1 MKKSKKK
8 NNKSIFKKYLCIF
21 IGILSLIVAFLVYF
35 INVFPLEYFIVF
47 ILLMLIIDLIVM
59 YLLLSKGTFKNVFG
73 GFLAL
78 LLICIMTVGINYG
91 LNTLGFLKSF
101 GFSEYKTEKYSLLV
115 LNSSNFKSVKDL
127 KNEPIGYLDYE
138 NDEGL
143 KKAVDNLKKKI
154 DYKEV
159 ICDDIDTLLEKL
171 NKNKVSAVII
181 LDARLDILKEENPD
195 EYNLLRKISSLDVDV
210 KNDDINKDVDV
221 TNTSFNVYISGIDTY
236 GSINNVSRS
245 DVNMLI
251 TVNPVTKEILLT
263 NIPRDYYVKLH
274 KNGEYDKL
282 THAGIYGI
290 NESINTLEDLFDTK
304 INYYVKV
311 NFTTLVDIVDALGGI
326 TVNSAYAFT
335 SQDGYSYVKGNN
347 TLDGKKAL
355 SFARERK
362 SFSAGDRTRG
372 ENQQRVL
379 TAIINKAISPKIITN
394 YNSLLSSIK
403 GKFVTNIDDE
413 DITKLVKMQLK
424 DNSKWSITS
433 ISVNGSDAYEYV
445 YSYKKSKLYVMKP
458 DYDTVEDA
466 KTKINSV
473 LDN

>member
-1 MKKSKKK
+1 MKKGKK
-8 NNKSIFKKYLCIF
+8 NKSIFKKYLCIF
-21 IGILSLIVAFLVYF
+21 IGILSLIVALLVYF
-35 INVFPLEYFIVF
+35 INIFPLEYFIIF
-47 ILLMLIIDLIVM
+47 IVLIFIINFIVIF
-59 YLLLSKGTFKNVFG
+59 LLLSKGTFKNIFG

-78 LLICIMTVGINYG
+78 LLICAMTLGINYG

-101 GFSEYKTEKYSLLV
+101 GFSEYKTENYSLLV
-115 LNSSNFKSVKDL
+115 LNSSDIKSIKDL
-127 KNEPIGYLDYE
+127 ENKSIGYLEYK

-143 KKAVDNLKKKI
+143 NKAIDKLKKKI

-159 ICDDIDTLLEKL
+159 VCIDIDTLLDKL
-171 NKNKVSAVII
+171 NKEEISAIII
-181 LDARLDILKEENPD
+181 LDARLDILKEENTD
-195 EYNLLRKISSLDVDV
+195 EYNLLRKISSLNVDV
-210 KNDDINKDVDV
+210 KNDAINEDVDV

-251 TVNPVTKEILLT
+251 TVNPVAKEILLT

-311 NFTTLVDIVDALGGI
+311 NFTTLVDIVDALDGI
-326 TVNSAYAFT
+326 TVDSLYTFT
-335 SQDGYSYVKGNN
+335 SQDGYSFVKGSN

-362 SFSAGDRTRG
+362 AFSAGDRTRG

-394 YNSLLSSIK
+394 YNSLLSSVK
-403 GKFVTNIDDE
+403 GKFITNIDDE
-413 DITKLVKMQLK
+413 DIMKLIKMQLK
-424 DNSKWSITS
+424 DNSKWNITS
-433 ISVNGSDAYEYV
+433 ICVNGTDAYEYV
-445 YSYKKSKLYVMKP
+445 YSYNKSKLYVMKP
-458 DYDTVEDA
+458 DYDTVKDA